1 MTNSSSAFC
10 PDAKVMIVTPSAQ
23 VAFIV
28 EVADTVWS
36 RARGLMH
43 HSAIDERSGMLFLYK
58 NEEQVS
64 FWMKNVS
71 FPLDII
77 FVNQAGVIIKIY
89 EDATPFDPTPIP
101 SGGAVLSVLE
111 IQGGASKR
119 AQISLGDSVR
129 LVCEPN

>member
-1 MTNSSSAFC
+1 MQ
-10 PDAKVMIVTPSAQ
+10 I
-23 VAFIV
+23 
-28 EVADTVWS
+28 
-36 RARGLMH
+36 
-43 HSAIDERSGMLFLYK
+43 LFGRVH
-58 NEEQVS
+58 EQVS